1 LKDNNN
7 HIISGFYNIKTKE
20 LLKITNFNSS
30 IAWGIFKDI
39 IDFVKQTKE
48 DSSFILMKTLGT
60 TTAKSMLKLY
70 LVPDNYFD
78 EMEDE
83 D

>member
-1 LKDNNN
+1 
-7 HIISGFYNIKTKE
+7 
-20 LLKITNFNSS
+20 LKITNFNPS

-60 TTAKSMLKLY
+60 TTSKSMLKLY
-70 LVPDNYFD
+70 IVPETYF
-78 EMEDE
+78 ENLEE
-83 D
+83 EE